1 MLHRGTVA
9 RTNYYLGYSGAA
21 NCELESPELSHC
33 WHPRVMILLFE
44 YDLKCVQL
52 MRKEKYEKGG
62 RRRPLANLIKISRK
76 KRKKMEKGDF
86 NFLVSGS

>member
-1 MLHRGTVA
+1 
-9 RTNYYLGYSGAA
+9 
-21 NCELESPELSHC
+21 
-33 WHPRVMILLFE
+33 
-44 YDLKCVQL
+44 